1 METKLKKFWNR
12 NKLPVITACIVLC
25 VFAWTGIQKIT
36 AKYPALYVAFVN
48 ISASE
53 DLVTEL
59 TDGFLQTQNLDAEK
73 FQVTP
78 YTGLYLTDDSTSEF
92 YEYSHASSIK
102 ILGSIDTEAMDIVL
116 MNKEAFDAFAQ
127 NGYLVNLDTFL
138 EKGSPLREYLVDNIV
153 ILEDNIDEVA
163 WDDSVKYSAV
173 TEEFPMALD
182 MSSSPFFAEAGLD
195 GTVYL
200 GIIGNSPRLEMAGN
214 YISYLFP

>member
-12 NKLPVITACIVLC
+12 NKLPIITAILVLC
-25 VFAWTGIQKIT
+25 VFAWPGLQKIT
-36 AKYPALYVAFVN
+36 GRYPALYAAFVN
-48 ISASE
+48 VSASE
-53 DLVTEL
+53 ELVAEL
-59 TDGFLQTQNLDAEK
+59 TDGFIQSQNLDTEK

-78 YTGLYLTDDSTSEF
+78 YTGLYLTDDTNSEF
-92 YEYSHASSIK
+92 YEYSHASSVK
-102 ILGSIDTEAMDIVL
+102 ILGSIDAETMDVVL

-127 NGYLVNLDTFL
+127 NGFLVNMDTFL
-138 EKGSPLREYLVDNIV
+138 DIDSPLREYMVDNIV

-163 WDDSVKYSAV
+163 WDDSVKYEAI

-182 MSSSPFFAEAGLD
+182 LSSSPFFAEAGLD

-200 GIIGNSPRLEMAGN
+200 GIIGNSPRLDLVNN